1 MSEPL
6 RSSSCSSTV
15 QRTATR
21 RLCYVLCAVLQCCSA
36 GMLQCRHVAVQASC
50 CSKRV
55 LCCVL
60 CAATWLI
67 PPTALTA
74 TKALLLL
81 SGYRY
86 RYRYRYRYMYDE
98 GASACQFFNCGP
110 LPPAATQPS
119 RQRSGHVKKEDVSF
133 FRSLEHSLTTHFMR
147 WHCVSVCVCDVL

>member
-15 QRTATR
+15 QRTATL
-21 RLCYVLCAVLQCCSA
+21 RLCVCAMCCVA
-36 GMLQCRHVAVQASC
+36 VLQCRHVAVQASC
-50 CSKRV
+50 CSSV
-55 LCCVL
+55 SECCAV
-60 CAATWLI
+60 CCNAATWLI

-74 TKALLLL
+74 TEALLLL

-98 GASACQFFNCGP
+98 GASACQFFKGGP
-110 LPPAATQPS
+110 LPPAAPQPS